1 MKVPKTSLLDLRLK
15 PDSGFATR
23 PMARGLAG
31 RPSSETPALDG
42 GSRAHIECDINV
54 DSLAYWN
61 DPQGTRDVNYKSPFA
76 IKVCKRCTVCDD
88 DERRTLSHPLTCS
101 FAGRYKVH
109 FICAGSRWLEQ
120 HSYVYGNHLCDCCSI
135 RTNTGASSRTTA
147 VSASRKSRLCWERRL
162 FLVLGF
168 AHSCCHAINV
178 IL

>member
-1 MKVPKTSLLDLRLK
+1 VKVPKTSLLDLRLK

-31 RPSSETPALDG
+31 RPSSETPALNG

-76 IKVCKRCTVCDD
+76 IEVCKTNTVCDD
-88 DERRTLSHPLTCS
+88 DEQRNVSHALARS
-101 FAGRYKVH
+101 YAGRDKIH
-109 FICAGSRWLEQ
+109 FIHAGSRWLEQ
-120 HSYVYGNHLCDCCSI
+120 HSYVYGNHLYDCSGI
-135 RTNTGASSRTTA
+135 RANAGASARTTA
-147 VSASRKSRLCWERRL
+147 VSASHKSR
-162 FLVLGF
+162 VLGALF
-168 AHSCCHAINV
+168 FFLGFVHLCCHAIDV